1 MGIAWGECVIIDLP
15 DLDGVQIVWHPAYA
29 AHLLIDS
36 WPVDHGRAYGAAI
49 NACQPLRSS
58 QANTSPRVRH
68 HAVAE
73 VIECFWLAAVLASD
87 AVEDG
92 RRDMRLLRNAQRAGQ
107 GRSRQW
113 CGRGNQC
120 PSELFRRPSSSAKP

>member
-49 NACQPLRSS
+49 NACADAVVGTR
-58 QANTSPRVRH
+58 TGE
-68 HAVAE
+68 HARIASIAAINEAE
-73 VIECFWLAAVLASD
+73 VEMLA
-87 AVEDG
+87 
-92 RRDMRLLRNAQRAGQ
+92 
-107 GRSRQW
+107 
-113 CGRGNQC
+113 
-120 PSELFRRPSSSAKP
+120 